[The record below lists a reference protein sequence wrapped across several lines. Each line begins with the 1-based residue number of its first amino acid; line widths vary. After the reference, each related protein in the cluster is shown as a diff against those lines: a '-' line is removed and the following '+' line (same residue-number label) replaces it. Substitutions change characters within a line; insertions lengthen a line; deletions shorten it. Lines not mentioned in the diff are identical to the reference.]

1 MRTDV
6 KLCGQYQKSV
16 LSAKNNFNLYVTS
29 VLFAAVFAAV
39 SEVKLSGRSN
49 GAASSSRIAYNGL
62 QICVCVPRKNVYSK
76 AHRLLAHNANVLLCL
91 VI

>member
-39 SEVKLSGRSN
+39 SEVKLSGRSYI
-49 GAASSSRIAYNGL
+49 AASSSRIAYKGT
-62 QICVCVPRKNVYSK
+62 SK
-76 AHRLLAHNANVLLCL
+76 E
-91 VI
+91 

>member
-39 SEVKLSGRSN
+39 SEVELSGRSYV
-49 GAASSSRIAYNGL
+49 AASSSRIAYNSSIRES
-62 QICVCVPRKNVYSK
+62 QPIT
-76 AHRLLAHNANVLLCL
+76 
-91 VI
+91 